1 MYLAP
6 SFYNTGNIGCVAF
19 PVFQKSSP
27 CESEREARITF
38 VKETFLNAAA
48 DLFDFL
54 YMIFIDIAWV
64 NDTSNDIMPAVVPLP
79 VFCEQLIRTDD
90 PFKISCFRTFTTYEQ
105 KTFLYI

>member
-54 YMIFIDIAWV
+54 
-64 NDTSNDIMPAVVPLP
+64 
-79 VFCEQLIRTDD
+79 
-90 PFKISCFRTFTTYEQ
+90 
-105 KTFLYI
+105 